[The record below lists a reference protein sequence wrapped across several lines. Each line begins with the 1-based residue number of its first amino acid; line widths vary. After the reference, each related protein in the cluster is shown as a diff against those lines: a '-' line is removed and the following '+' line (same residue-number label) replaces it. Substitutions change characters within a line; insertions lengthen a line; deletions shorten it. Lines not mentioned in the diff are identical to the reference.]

1 MKKCRVVLARD
12 AFDDE
17 SPASVLSAQ
26 SGSGHRTIRECHG
39 RRHRKPERLVR
50 ANVLPAI

>member
-1 MKKCRVVLARD
+1 MKKCRVVLAGD
-12 AFDDE
+12 ALDDE

-39 RRHRKPERLVR
+39 RGHRKPERVVL
-50 ANVLPAI
+50 ANGLPAI